1 MRFQEYEGALVA
13 RLTAATELAHAT
25 EAELASSSADGQA
38 AAEARDRTA
47 PPKIQAY
54 RQGQLEQS
62 S

>member
-38 AAEARDRTA
+38 AAEARYRTA

-54 RQGQLEQS
+54 RQ
-62 S
+62 